1 MCEFCTKHGFQME
14 LFGHI
19 PNTRIPTTT
28 ADIEGESL
36 AVKGRVGQ
44 PVQLFLLHLLA
55 PAAIDAAHLHVQV
68 NPHIPAGQIP
78 NPAGLSVV
86 ACSTDRPATSANCFF
101 PLRLRRMRRDRGST
115 KTPKV
120 LCIRKKPGNRLS
132 ESPTSWSH
140 LEGLPE
146 GPKRRSKRNYPSLY
160 SRLALGVIFQQEQ
173 LSCPC
178 L

>member
-1 MCEFCTKHGFQME
+1 
-14 LFGHI
+14 
-19 PNTRIPTTT
+19 
-28 ADIEGESL
+28 
-36 AVKGRVGQ
+36 
-44 PVQLFLLHLLA
+44 
-55 PAAIDAAHLHVQV
+55 
-68 NPHIPAGQIP
+68 
-78 NPAGLSVV
+78 
-86 ACSTDRPATSANCFF
+86 
-101 PLRLRRMRRDRGST
+101 MRRDRGST

-173 LSCPC
+173 IMTSTRGGGMKNSEPLKAD
-178 L
+178 